1 MKKLFLVIFLIGFVN
16 AYSQWTFVSTLPT
29 PQNINSISV
38 VNQNVIWVACDN
50 ATLYKSTNG
59 GVNWVSR
66 GAGLPAG
73 NLYGISAL
81 DTSNCWVGTVNGS
94 IYRTSNGGLNWTLQ
108 FSLAGSFTNG
118 IKMFNSNY
126 GVYQGDPTGNGQ
138 PYQFRYTTNGGT
150 NWILSP
156 NAPIATNEFGV
167 INAWD
172 WTDTSHFWIGSANTT
187 ASATSAKVYKTSIGF
202 GGGGWT
208 SATLPGAG
216 GTAGL
221 YYQAIGFTDNN
232 NGMAGS
238 NGSDIK
244 RTTDGGVTWSTVTNP
259 PGVTAFAAINFNAL
273 KDGSNTIRVSISDGT
288 TNYCFRTTNL
298 GAAWTAETLPAQ
310 GQTNGLQDMEF
321 LSSTL
326 GFAGGNLGTFLRY
339 GNPSGITQLNSEIPV
354 QYNLE
359 QNYPNPFN
367 PTTTINF
374 SIPTSSK
381 VTLKI
386 YNTLGKEVATLVDG
400 FKYAGNYSF
409 EFNASSDLTSGMYF
423 YTLTSDNFTATKKL
437 MLVK

>member
-1 MKKLFLVIFLIGFVN
+1 MKKLFLVIFLIAAAS
-16 AYSQWTFVSTLPT
+16 AYSQWTFVSTLPS

-38 VNQNVIWVACDN
+38 VDQNVIWVACDN
-50 ATLYKSTNG
+50 ATLYKTTNG
-59 GVNWVSR
+59 GLNWISR
-66 GAGLPAG
+66 GTGLPSG

-81 DTSNCWVGTVNGS
+81 DTTNCWVGTVNGS
-94 IYRTSNGGLNWTLQ
+94 IYRTSNGGMNWTLQ

-118 IKMFNSNY
+118 IKMFNANY

-150 NWILSP
+150 NWLLSP
-156 NAPIATNEFGV
+156 GAPLATNEFGV

-172 WTDTSHFWIGSANTT
+172 WTDTSHFWIGSANTV

-202 GGGGWT
+202 GGGSWT
-208 SATLPGAG
+208 GASLPGTG

-221 YYQAIGFTDNN
+221 YYQAIAFTDNN

-238 NGSDIK
+238 NGGDIK
-244 RTTDGGVTWSTVTNP
+244 KTTDGGVTWSTVTP
-259 PGVTAFAAINFNAL
+259 PSGVTLFAAINFNGL
-273 KDGSNTIRVSISDGT
+273 KDGSNTIRVSLNDGT
-288 TNYCFRTTNL
+288 INYCFKTTNL
-298 GAAWTAETLPAQ
+298 GASWTAETLPAA
-310 GQTNGLQDMEF
+310 GQTNGIQHMQF

-326 GFAGGNLGTFLRY
+326 GFAGGNLGTFMRY
-339 GNPSGITQLNSEIPV
+339 GNPSGISTVSSEIPS
-354 QYNLE
+354 QYSLE

-381 VTLKI
+381 VSLKI

-400 FKYAGNYSF
+400 FRNAGSYSIDF
-409 EFNASSDLTSGMYF
+409 TAASDLTSGMYF